1 MSGNLKD
8 EKGMTLVEVMIAILI
23 LLSGLLVMAQV
34 MAFSVIASKTMGRD
48 AGKTTAAA
56 RDKMEEL
63 MGLSFSDVTTNV
75 TVAAPFPAT
84 GLGLTAGGSVY
95 PADPVDGYV
104 DYINQS
110 GVRGTAASAGY
121 TRQWQIVNTSAALKT
136 LIVSVRSTKSF
147 RFGIAPSTTL
157 ITQKAS
163 PGQ

>member
-1 MSGNLKD
+1 MHGNLKD

-34 MAFSVIASKTMGRD
+34 MAFSVIASKTTGRD

-63 MGLSFSDVTTNV
+63 MGLPFADTTTNV

-84 GLGLTAGGSVY
+84 GVGLTAGGSVY
-95 PADPVDGYV
+95 PADPVNGYS
-104 DYINQS
+104 DYVNPG
-110 GVRGTAASAGY
+110 GVRMASTSADC
-121 TRQWQIVNTSAALKT
+121 TRQWQIINTSATLKT
-136 LIVSVRSTKSF
+136 IIVSVRSNKSF
-147 RFGIAPSTTL
+147 KFGSAPSTTL